1 MAAEDLMLVGSIAY
15 DSAEEA
21 FRKMAGNLGEHMCY
35 LPDGEVGE
43 RQSWI
48 AHLAYRVYMGH
59 PDIETLAR
67 PLDKDGV
74 EAWQTS
80 PENRPEWRFRVRDG
94 VERVRFGEPGW
105 RLGYA
110 RDAINSYFIFRTLKA
125 EGVIPQQI
133 RFQIC
138 IPFVSS
144 CVRLYF
150 RDPADYPK
158 IEPAI
163 AAALKAEIETIFAHL
178 PPDDIAIQW
187 DCAIEDTVIETE
199 LAADGGIVTDRV
211 RAVAE
216 TLFAP
221 AAEINAAIPEAAH
234 LGYHACY
241 GTSGGW
247 PRRSPQ
253 DLTGVVLL
261 VNAAVA
267 QSGRR
272 VDFVHLPTVNSE
284 SPDYFAPLAALDAKG
299 ARVYVGLIH
308 ALHGPGG
315 MGQQMD
321 WLRQYLPDFGIAAPC
336 GFGRG
341 PGKMS
346 AQTGLDSPNAYMEGL
361 IEDHKAA
368 IGVLHA
374 HNAT

>member
-1 MAAEDLMLVGSIAY
+1 MSHNDLMLVGSIAY
-15 DSAEEA
+15 DTAEEA
-21 FRKMAGNLGEHMCY
+21 FRAMAGNLGQHMCY

-59 PDIETLAR
+59 PDIETLSR
-67 PLDKDGV
+67 PLDPDGV

-80 PENRPEWRFRVRDG
+80 PTNRPEWRFKVRDG

-110 RDAINSYFIFRTLKA
+110 RDAINSYFIFKTLKK
-125 EGVIPQQI
+125 EGVIPAHI
-133 RFQIC
+133 RFQIS

-144 CVRLYF
+144 AVRLYF
-150 RDPADYPK
+150 RQPEDYPK

-163 AAALKAEIETIFAHL
+163 ADLLREELRMICAHL
-178 PPDDIAIQW
+178 PHDDIAIQW
-187 DCAIEDTVIETE
+187 DCAIEDTVIEAE
-199 LAADGGIVTDRV
+199 LAADGGVVTDRV
-211 RAVAE
+211 RA
-216 TLFAP
+216 FADTIFKP
-221 AAEINAAIPEAAH
+221 AQDINAVLPEAVA

-261 VNAAVA
+261 LNAAVA
-267 QSGRR
+267 NSGRK
-272 VDFVHLPTVNSE
+272 VDFVHLPTVNSD
-284 SPDYFAPLAALDAKG
+284 SPDYFRPLADLEPRG

-308 ALHGPGG
+308 ALHGEGG

-321 WLRQYLPDFGIAAPC
+321 WLKQYLPEFGIAAPC

-346 AQTGLDSPNAYMEGL
+346 SQSGLDSPNAYMAGL
-361 IEDHKAA
+361 IEDHKSAV
-368 IGVLHA
+368 GVLHD
-374 HNAT
+374 HRDT

>member
-1 MAAEDLMLVGSIAY
+1 MSEKDLMLVGSIAY

-21 FRKMAGNLGEHMCY
+21 FRKMAGALGPHLRY
-35 LPDGEVGE
+35 IPDGEVGE

-59 PDIETLAR
+59 PQIETLSR
-67 PLDKDGV
+67 PLDENGV

-80 PENRPEWRFRVRDG
+80 PKNRPEWRFTLRDG
-94 VERVRFGEPGW
+94 VEKVEFGEPGW

-110 RDAINSYFIFRTLKA
+110 RDAINSYFIFKTLKA
-125 EGVIPQQI
+125 EGVIPAHV

-150 RDPADYPK
+150 RDPADYPI

-163 AAALKAEIETIFAHL
+163 ARLLRAEVANICAHL
-178 PPDDIAIQW
+178 PHDGIAIQW
-187 DCAIEDTVIETE
+187 DCAIEDTAIEAE
-199 LAADGGIVTDRV
+199 LAADGGVVTDRV
-211 RAVAE
+211 RAFADAI
-216 TLFAP
+216 FAP
-221 AAEINAAIPEAAH
+221 AAEINAAIPEGVH

-261 VNAAVA
+261 ANAAVRH
-267 QSGRR
+267 SGRR
-272 VDFVHLPTVNSE
+272 VDFVHLPTVDSH
-284 SPDYFAPLAALDAKG
+284 SRDYFAPLVGLEARG
-299 ARVYVGLIH
+299 ARIYVGLIH
-308 ALHGPGG
+308 ALHGEGG
-315 MGQQMD
+315 MGKQID
-321 WLRQYLPDFGIAAPC
+321 WLREYLPDFGIAAPC

-341 PGKMS
+341 PGK
-346 AQTGLDSPNAYMEGL
+346 A
-361 IEDHKAA
+361 
-368 IGVLHA
+368 
-374 HNAT
+374 